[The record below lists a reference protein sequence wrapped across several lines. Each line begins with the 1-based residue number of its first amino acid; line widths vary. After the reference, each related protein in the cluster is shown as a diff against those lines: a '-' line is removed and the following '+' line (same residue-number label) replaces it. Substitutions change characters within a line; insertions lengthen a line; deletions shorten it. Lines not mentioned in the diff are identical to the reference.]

1 MTTEPAKHL
10 PALLAD
16 RATLAAFRGGWSI
29 VRKLPPRTAYRLSEH
44 LADAAYRRD
53 TRDVGRLRRNYAR
66 VRPELAPAELERLVR
81 AGMRSYLRYWC
92 EAFRLPD
99 LDQDALVAA
108 VRPVGFDAPRADLAA
123 GRSVVAFLAHMGNWD
138 MAGAWSTTQFGPVTT
153 VAERLEPE
161 ELFADFLALRTRLG
175 MTIHPLT
182 GGDPPFPKLLDA
194 ARAGGRVIPLVADR
208 DLTRHGVEVTF
219 VGQRARMAAGPAALA
234 VATGASLYPVS
245 VHYEPVPRADLPSGW
260 RTVVT
265 FHDRVPDPGPAG
277 GTSRARAAAMTQAC
291 ADVMGAAIREHTQD
305 WHMMQKVFVA
315 DLDSGRTPRASSTG
329 RPDEAEAAET
339 SRGD

>member
-1 MTTEPAKHL
+1 MTGLRPASSR
-10 PALLAD
+10 PGARLAE
-16 RATLAAFRGGWSI
+16 RATLAAFRAGWSG
-29 VRKLPPRTAYRLSEH
+29 VRRLPARAAYRLFAD
-44 LADAAYRRD
+44 LADATYERN
-53 TRDVGRLRRNYAR
+53 TRDVRRLRANYAR
-66 VRPELAPAELERLVR
+66 VRPELAPADLERLVR

-99 LDQDALVAA
+99 IDQPGLVAA
-108 VRPVGFDAPRADLAA
+108 VRDVGFAAPRAELAQ

-161 ELFADFLALRTRLG
+161 ELFAEFLDFRTRLG

-182 GGDPPFPKLLDA
+182 GGEPPFPRLIEA

-208 DLTRHGVEVTF
+208 DLTEHGVEVDF
-219 VGQRARMAAGPAALA
+219 VGRRARMAAGPAALA
-234 VATGASLYPVS
+234 VATGAALYPVS

-265 FHDRVPDPGPAG
+265 FGDRVADPGPGA
-277 GTSRARAAAMTQAC
+277 GTSRERAAAMTQAC
-291 ADVMGAAIREHTQD
+291 ADVLGAAITEHTQD
-305 WHMMQKVFVA
+305 WHMMQRVFVE
-315 DLDSGRTPRASSTG
+315 DLDPTRTPTVPGSGA
-329 RPDEAEAAET
+329 P
-339 SRGD
+339 

>member
-1 MTTEPAKHL
+1 MNRTPAEIT
-10 PALLAD
+10 D
-16 RATLAAFRGGWSI
+16 RATLAAFRAGWSV
-29 VRKLPPRTAYRLSEH
+29 VRRLPPRTAYGLFDRI
-44 LADAAYRRD
+44 ADVAYRRD

-66 VRPELAPAELERLVR
+66 VRPELGEAELERLVR

-99 LDQDALVAA
+99 LDQAALVAA
-108 VRPVGFDAPRADLAA
+108 VRPVGFAAPRADLAA

-161 ELFADFLALRTRLG
+161 ELFADFLAFRTRLG
-175 MTIHPLT
+175 MTIYPLT
-182 GGDPPFPKLLDA
+182 GGEPPFPQLVEA

-208 DLTRHGVEVTF
+208 DLTQHGVAVTF
-219 VGQRARMAAGPAALA
+219 VGHAARMAAGPAALA

-245 VHYEPVPRADLPSGW
+245 VHYEPVPRADVPSGW

-265 FHDRVPDPGPAG
+265 FHDRVPDPGAAS

-291 ADVMGAAIREHTQD
+291 ADVFSGAIREHTQD
-305 WHMMQKVFVA
+305 WHMMQRVFVA
-315 DLDSGRTPRASSTG
+315 DLDPARAPGGSSVQG
-329 RPDEAEAAET
+329 AAET
-339 SRGD
+339 GPANTSRGG